1 MKTNN
6 IYFSKHYTHR
16 ILFLIFTCLLFG
28 TYSCSSK
35 KESYLEGNQT
45 TVRINLSGT
54 SFNTNKNLTSSSNK
68 FKTENLKQTI
78 VPFSDSLQMEVAV
91 LPHNSMGNKPVLAS
105 SSKMAATISNSP
117 LAAGVKYA
125 VLVYDEAGSF
135 VMEKTLAQ
143 GDAGD
148 ALNLVLDA
156 GQSYTFIAIST
167 DSNTDVP
174 VVSNKASLA
183 TASLNQI
190 SADLMY
196 FKTTM
201 TLTHGLNN
209 LNVILRHMFSEI
221 DVTLE
226 LKDNV
231 NGTFEGISN
240 FGLSPVQESANLKL
254 SDGTLTYNASSNGQP
269 AYFTFNNESSL
280 GLRTIK
286 SDKAITVI
294 SPLINNAQFTY
305 DIRISG
311 GISETGK
318 VSTEIPILPGQK
330 YAVVVRI
337 GKISITIDPPE
348 QDDEW

>member
-16 ILFLIFTCLLFG
+16 SLILLFTCLLFL

-35 KESYLEGNQT
+35 KETYLEGNET
-45 TVRINLSGT
+45 TVRVNLSST
-54 SFNTNKNLTSSSNK
+54 SFNTNKNLTSSSSK
-68 FKTENLKQTI
+68 FKTENLKKTI
-78 VPFSDSLQMEVAV
+78 VPFGDSLQMEVSV
-91 LPHNSMGNKPVLAS
+91 VPYNSMSNKLALAS
-105 SSKMAATISNSP
+105 SSKMAATTSSSP

-156 GQSYTFIAIST
+156 GKTYTFIAIST
-167 DSNTDVP
+167 DSNIDVP
-174 VVSNKASLA
+174 AVSNKALLA

-209 LNVILRHMFSEI
+209 LNVILKHMFSEI

-226 LKDNV
+226 LKDIV
-231 NGTFEGISN
+231 DGTFEGISN
-240 FGLSPVQESANLKL
+240 FGLSPVQESGNLKL

-269 AYFTFNNESSL
+269 AFFTFNNESSL

-294 SPLINNAQFTY
+294 SPLISNAKFTY

-318 VSTEIPILPGQK
+318 VSTDIPILPGQK
-330 YAVVVRI
+330 YAVVIRI
-337 GKISITIDPPE
+337 GKIGVTIDPPE
-348 QDDEW
+348 QDGEW